1 MYTGAAC
8 IIPLFTVNDRSVTKK
23 SGDQAVTKKMRQ
35 YVTILNRKSRGTW
48 ICKWHINGKPQTKAF
63 KTSGEAE
70 AHKKI
75 KLHELRES
83 GTKGQKFNALDDQTK
98 ISLFT
103 LMEHAGAKGYEPW
116 DAIRHYD
123 KHLSSRGV
131 KSINVTKAVELC
143 LEDKLNEGIAQR
155 SHQSLRSVLRR
166 FAFRKGRSA
175 MANIRHPDITKF
187 VDGYKIVLRTRVG
200 YMTDLRTFFSWGMQ
214 KGYCEM
220 NPVIAAMPGKSAKKR
235 IMNTK
240 RGRRKEQVL
249 TPKECAALLS
259 YCESHEPTLTQYPVI
274 LMFAGIRPERE
285 GPYIDWDD
293 IITDHITVDASIAKD
308 GETRI
313 IEPLTPNLAAWIT
326 FLKERGVGHVTNLK
340 RKWNIAKL
348 SIGRKWP
355 HDCLRHT
362 YASYHFAMFKDAGLT
377 AKNLGH
383 PNPTLLRKDYNNA
396 VTEAQAKKFWDI
408 MP

>member
-1 MYTGAAC
+1 MKRKN
-8 IIPLFTVNDRSVTKK
+8 I
-23 SGDQAVTKKMRQ
+23 
-35 YVTILNRKSRGTW
+35 YVTERKERGTW
-48 ICKWHINGKPQTKAF
+48 RCVWHLDGKCKYKDF

-70 AHKKI
+70 AHKKL
-75 KLHELRES
+75 KLQELKES
-83 GTKGQKFNALDDQTK
+83 GTKGQRFNALGDEDK

-103 LMEHAGAKGYEPW
+103 LMEHAEANGYEPW

-123 KHLSSRGV
+123 KHLCSMKVRP
-131 KSINVTKAVELC
+131 INVKDAVELC
-143 LEDKLNEGIAQR
+143 LEDKANEGIAQR

-166 FAFRKGRSA
+166 FAIHKGRAA

-187 VDGYKIVLRTRVG
+187 VDGYKITIRTRVG

-220 NPVIAAMPGKSAKKR
+220 NPVIAAMPGKSAKKK
-235 IMNTK
+235 IMTAK

-249 TPKECAALLS
+249 TPKECLALLD
-259 YCESHEPTLTQYPVI
+259 YCESHEPTLTPYVVV
-274 LMFAGIRPERE
+274 LTFAGIRPEIE
-285 GPYIDWDD
+285 GPNIVGSYWDD
-293 IITDHITVDASIAKD
+293 VTTDHITVDASIAKD

-313 IEPLTPNLAAWIT
+313 IEPLTPNLVEW
-326 FLKERGVGHVTNLK
+326 LGVLNERGVCRITNLK
-340 RKWNIAKL
+340 RKWDKAKL

-396 VTEAQAKKFWDI
+396 ATEAQAKQFWAI
-408 MP
+408 TP